1 MGLPIRILAWSL
13 VLLASSGAA
22 SAAGP
27 VSVETDHLTVRFS
40 EHGSLMLWRAC
51 IGAAERPGGRPLCV
65 DYVNAETDASSAQ
78 VGKFMP
84 APDTR
89 VRKEQYPDG
98 TRVVVES
105 PSAGDRVIVREYLFR
120 PRGYRSTLR
129 AFYDGPE
136 ARLQV
141 PTTSLHLDM
150 SFLPEPMPGFSS
162 GYAAIRAVFLADG
175 NEQQPADEGDVPIRI
190 PEGGWVGF
198 RSRFWAMLA
207 TPLAGSE
214 VTIRALDA
222 VPVMSRMTPRQDTS
236 LPDIARL
243 RVPPGATMLLEADGP
258 ELEVDLYTG
267 PVEPGALAEEGD
279 GLESML
285 YSHVW
290 FWIRPLSNGLRWILD
305 AIQSVVGNV
314 GLSIML
320 LSVAVKFLMW
330 PLTRLAERWQAE
342 VDRQHARIQPV
353 LDEIRATWRGEERHD
368 RTLAAYRERGIS
380 PLYATKS
387 LFGYLI
393 QIPVFIAAFA
403 MLGENV
409 GLAAEP
415 WLWIRDLSRPDAL
428 LPLPLAIPFF
438 GQDLNLLPLLMTLV
452 TVVAAAIHTDP
463 NLTPKLLNAR
473 RRQLYFL
480 AALFLALFYTFPAAM
495 VLYWTTNN
503 LLHLLTTVAGRIR
516 TSA

>member
-1 MGLPIRILAWSL
+1 
-13 VLLASSGAA
+13 
-22 SAAGP
+22 

-387 LFGYLI
+387 LFRRVTPAAVSH
-393 QIPVFIAAFA
+393 PVLRPGPEPATAADDPGNGSGGRDSHRSKPHA
-403 MLGENV
+403 Q
-409 GLAAEP
+409 AAQCEATAAVFP
-415 WLWIRDLSRPDAL
+415 GRAVSRPFLYVSGRHGAVLDNEQ
-428 LPLPLAIPFF
+428 P
-438 GQDLNLLPLLMTLV
+438 
-452 TVVAAAIHTDP
+452 AAPAD
-463 NLTPKLLNAR
+463 NG
-473 RRQLYFL
+473 RRQD
-480 AALFLALFYTFPAAM
+480 TDKR
-495 VLYWTTNN
+495 
-503 LLHLLTTVAGRIR
+503 LTARWQRRQEASR
-516 TSA
+516 TSRCASISLSLG

>member
-1 MGLPIRILAWSL
+1 MGIRTRAVLFALAL
-13 VLLASSGAA
+13 TVAGDAA
-22 SAAGP
+22 SAADP
-27 VSVETDHLTVRFS
+27 VSVRTDHLTVRFS
-40 EHGSLMLWRAC
+40 ENGGLLLWRAC
-51 IGAAERPGGRPLCV
+51 VDAAERPGRRPLCM
-65 DYVNAETDASSAQ
+65 DFINADGDAFSVVPSESTGSA
-78 VGKFMP
+78 G
-84 APDTR
+84 TR
-89 VRKEQYPDG
+89 VRKERHGNG

-105 PSAGDRVIVREYLFR
+105 PSSGGGVAVREYLFH
-120 PRGYRSTLR
+120 PRGYRSTIRIFHRGAEGGLR
-129 AFYDGPE
+129 SPV
-136 ARLQV
+136 V
-141 PTTSLHLDM
+141 PLSPGM
-150 SFLPEPMPGFSS
+150 SFLPAPMPGFSS
-162 GYAAIRAVFLADG
+162 GYAAIRTVLIANGDERRLDNDG
-175 NEQQPADEGDVPIRI
+175 VWPVRVSDTDWAGI
-190 PEGGWVGF
+190 

-207 TPLAGSE
+207 TPLPDGMIS
-214 VTIRALDA
+214 IRARNSIPA
-222 VPVMSRMTPRQDTS
+222 RPGTATSPVPLAPESAQPSISTIPGILLQAEG
-236 LPDIARL
+236 PD
-243 RVPPGATMLLEADGP
+243 LEF
-258 ELEVDLYTG
+258 DLYTG
-267 PVEPGALAEEGD
+267 PVEPGALAEAGD
-279 GLESML
+279 GLESLL
-285 YSHVW
+285 YSQVW
-290 FWIRPLSNGLRWILD
+290 SWIRPLGRGLRWILD

-330 PLTRLAERWQAE
+330 PLTRLAERWQAD

-353 LDEIRATWRGEERHD
+353 LDEIRATYRGEERHD
-368 RTLAAYRERGIS
+368 RTLAAYRERGIN

-415 WLWIRDLSRPDAL
+415 WLWIGDLSRPDAF

-452 TVVAAAIHTDP
+452 TVVAAAFHTDP
-463 NLTPKLLNAR
+463 NLTPKLLEAR

-516 TSA
+516 TRV